1 MSFLHLP
8 SIHNID
14 IYKHIKIENLCLLNK
29 ALAEQEPSLAE
40 QEPSLAEQEPS
51 LAEPALALA
60 EPALAEPAL
69 AEPALAEPALALALA
84 LAEPAL
90 AEPALALAEPALAL
104 AECNDILINKTL
116 YKYLSF
122 IKEQIDCRLEQWDK
136 YKKCTNP
143 YEYIHSLIPNTKQ
156 AISTLKPISRSFFKM
171 IEICHSLSLLEL
183 LPSACTTFH
192 LAEGP
197 GGFIEAMAYMRKNKD
212 DTYYGMTLI
221 DETNQNVPGW
231 RKSKYFLLNNPNVI
245 IETGIEK
252 NGDLTKPENLRYCYD
267 KYNGKMDLITGDGG
281 FDFSFQYPQQEQI
294 STKLITCQIGFAIAM
309 QKTGGTFIL
318 KVYDTFT
325 RFSLDLL
332 FLLDNLYEQVTI
344 IKPNTSRFANS
355 EKYVVCKGFRN
366 SNTLE
371 IVKQFY
377 KILQRPDP
385 INGSFFDFEL
395 PCLFTNKIEEFNAI
409 IGQQQIDTIV
419 STIYLIDNN
428 NKYDKLEHM
437 KKKNIQKC
445 ILWCQ
450 KHDIPY
456 NNNIQ
461 NSNLFISRG
470 APPRTPYADVRG
482 DVRADADSGYTR

>member
-8 SIHNID
+8 IIQCNHE
-14 IYKHIKIENLCLLNK
+14 IYKNIKIENLVVPYHASETVTGPKTDTTCVG
-29 ALAEQEPSLAE
+29 
-40 QEPSLAEQEPS
+40 
-51 LAEPALALA
+51 
-60 EPALAEPAL
+60 
-69 AEPALAEPALALALA
+69 
-84 LAEPAL
+84 
-90 AEPALALAEPALAL
+90 
-104 AECNDILINKTL
+104 NDILINKTL
-116 YKYLSF
+116 YKYLNF

-143 YEYIHSLIPNTKQ
+143 YEYIHSVIPNTKQ

-171 IEICHSLSLLEL
+171 VEICHSLDVLDL
-183 LPSACTTFH
+183 LPPNSCATFH

-197 GGFIEAMAYMRKNKD
+197 GGFIEAMAYMRKNPQ

-221 DETNQNVPGW
+221 DDVNQNVPGW
-231 RKSKYFLLNNPNVI
+231 RKSKYFLVNNPNVI
-245 IETGIEK
+245 IETGCEGS

-267 KYNGKMDLITGDGG
+267 KYNGKIDLITGDGG

-294 STKLITCQIGFAIAM
+294 STKLIMCQIGFAIAM
-309 QKTGGTFIL
+309 QKLGGTFIL

-332 FLLDNLYEQVTI
+332 FLLANLYDQVTI

-366 SNTLE
+366 SNTFE

-377 KILQRPDP
+377 KILQTQEP
-385 INGSFFDFEL
+385 IVGSLFDFGL
-395 PCLFTNKIEEFNAI
+395 AYLFTNKIEEFNAI

-428 NKYDKLEHM
+428 NKYDKIEHM

-445 ILWCQ
+445 ITWCQ
-450 KHDIPY
+450 KYGIPY
-456 NNNIQ
+456 NNIIQ
-461 NSNLFISRG
+461 TNNLFISSLNRK
-470 APPRTPYADVRG
+470 
-482 DVRADADSGYTR
+482 

>member
-8 SIHNID
+8 MIQCNHE
-14 IYKHIKIENLCLLNK
+14 IYKSIKIENLVVPYRPSV
-29 ALAEQEPSLAE
+29 AEPSVA
-40 QEPSLAEQEPS
+40 EPSVAEPS
-51 LAEPALALA
+51 VADTSAAEPSVA
-60 EPALAEPAL
+60 EPSVADTSAAEPSAD
-69 AEPALAEPALALALA
+69 PT
-84 LAEPAL
+84 
-90 AEPALALAEPALAL
+90 
-104 AECNDILINKTL
+104 CIGNDILINKTL

-143 YEYIHSLIPNTKQ
+143 YEYIHTVIPNTKQ
-156 AISTLKPISRSFFKM
+156 AVSTLKPISRSFFKM
-171 IEICHSLSLLEL
+171 VEICHSLDILDL
-183 LPSACTTFH
+183 LPPNSCATFH

-197 GGFIEAMAYMRKNKD
+197 GGFIEAMTYMRKNPQ
-212 DTYYGMTLI
+212 DTYYGMTLT
-221 DETNQNVPGW
+221 DDVNQNVPGW
-231 RKSKYFLLNNPNVI
+231 RKSKYFLVNNPNVI
-245 IETGIEK
+245 IETGCEGS

-294 STKLITCQIGFAIAM
+294 STKLIMCQIGFAVAM
-309 QKTGGTFIL
+309 QKLGGTFIL

-332 FLLDNLYEQVTI
+332 FLLANLYDQVTI

-366 SNTLE
+366 SNTFE

-377 KILQRPDP
+377 KILQSQEP
-385 INGSFFDFEL
+385 IVGSLFDFGL
-395 PCLFTNKIEEFNAI
+395 AYLFTNKIEEFNAI

-428 NKYDKLEHM
+428 NKYDKIEHM

-445 ILWCQ
+445 ITWCQ
-450 KHDIPY
+450 KYGIPY
-456 NNNIQ
+456 NNIIQ
-461 NSNLFISRG
+461 TNNLFINSLNRK
-470 APPRTPYADVRG
+470 
-482 DVRADADSGYTR
+482 

>member
-8 SIHNID
+8 SIQYNRD
-14 IYKHIKIENLCLLNK
+14 IRISFNNLCIPYK
-29 ALAEQEPSLAE
+29 SSLAYAVDANAVDANAVDVNAVDASYCE
-40 QEPSLAEQEPS
+40 VDASANAVDS
-51 LAEPALALA
+51 
-60 EPALAEPAL
+60 
-69 AEPALAEPALALALA
+69 
-84 LAEPAL
+84 
-90 AEPALALAEPALAL
+90 
-104 AECNDILINKTL
+104 DIIINKTL

-143 YEYIHSLIPNTKQ
+143 YEYIHSLVPNSKQ

-171 IEICHSLSLLEL
+171 IEICHSMDLLSLL
-183 LPSACTTFH
+183 PPVCSSFH

-197 GGFIEAMAYMRKNKD
+197 GGFIEAMTYMRKNPA

-221 DETNQNVPGW
+221 DETNQSVPGW
-231 RKSKYFLLNNPNVI
+231 RKSKFFLLNNPNVI
-245 IETGIEK
+245 IETGLEK
-252 NGDLTKPENLRYCYD
+252 NGDLTRPENLRYCYD
-267 KYNGKMDLITGDGG
+267 KYTGKMDLITGDGG

-332 FLLDNLYEQVTI
+332 FLLANLYEQITI

-355 EKYVVCKGFRN
+355 EKYVVCKGFRGH
-366 SNTLE
+366 NTLD

-377 KILQRPDP
+377 KLMQTTEPFIGTL
-385 INGSFFDFEL
+385 FDFEL
-395 PCLFTNKIEEFNAI
+395 PYLFTNKIEEFNSI
-409 IGQQQIDTIV
+409 LGQQQIDTIV

-428 NKYDKLEHM
+428 NKHDKIEHL

-445 ILWCQ
+445 INWCQ
-450 KHDIPY
+450 KFNVPY
-456 NNNIQ
+456 NNIQ
-461 NSNLFISRG
+461 SSNLFINLQRKI
-470 APPRTPYADVRG
+470 
-482 DVRADADSGYTR
+482 

>member
-1 MSFLHLP
+1 VLFKHKPMSFLILP
-8 SIHNID
+8 SIQCNND
-14 IYKHIKIENLCLLNK
+14 ITKHIKMENLCLPYK
-29 ALAEQEPSLAE
+29 AAQGS
-40 QEPSLAEQEPS
+40 
-51 LAEPALALA
+51 
-60 EPALAEPAL
+60 
-69 AEPALAEPALALALA
+69 
-84 LAEPAL
+84 
-90 AEPALALAEPALAL
+90 
-104 AECNDILINKTL
+104 DILINKTL
-116 YKYLSF
+116 NKYLSF

-143 YEYIHSLIPNTKQ
+143 YEYIHSIIPNSKQ
-156 AISTLKPISRSFFKM
+156 AVATMKPISRSYFKM
-171 IEICHSLSLLEL
+171 IEICYSLGLLEL
-183 LPSACTTFH
+183 LPPAACQTFH

-197 GGFIEAMAYMRKNKD
+197 GGFIEAMTHMRKNPD

-221 DETNQNVPGW
+221 DEQNQNVPGW
-231 RKSKYFLLNNPNVI
+231 RKSKFFLQNNPNVI

-252 NGDLTKPENLRYCYD
+252 NGDLMKPENLRYCYD

-332 FLLDNLYEQVTI
+332 FLLANLYEQLTI

-371 IVKQFY
+371 LVKQFY
-377 KILQRPDP
+377 KILQTTEP
-385 INGSFFDFEL
+385 IVGSLFDFEL
-395 PCLFTNKIEEFNAI
+395 PYLFTNKIEEFNAI
-409 IGQQQIDTIV
+409 LGQQQIDTIV

-428 NKYDKLEHM
+428 NKYDKIEHM

-445 ILWCQ
+445 IHWCQ
-450 KHDIPY
+450 KYNIPY
-456 NNNIQ
+456 NNNVQ
-461 NSNLFISRG
+461 SSNLFVTLARK
-470 APPRTPYADVRG
+470 
-482 DVRADADSGYTR
+482 

>member
-8 SIHNID
+8 IIQCNHE
-14 IYKHIKIENLCLLNK
+14 IYKNIKIENLVVPYHASETVTGPKTDTTCVG
-29 ALAEQEPSLAE
+29 
-40 QEPSLAEQEPS
+40 
-51 LAEPALALA
+51 
-60 EPALAEPAL
+60 
-69 AEPALAEPALALALA
+69 
-84 LAEPAL
+84 
-90 AEPALALAEPALAL
+90 
-104 AECNDILINKTL
+104 NDILINKTL
-116 YKYLSF
+116 YKYLNF

-143 YEYIHSLIPNTKQ
+143 YEYIHSVIPNTKQ

-171 IEICHSLSLLEL
+171 VEICHSLDVLDL
-183 LPSACTTFH
+183 LPPNSCATFH

-197 GGFIEAMAYMRKNKD
+197 GGFIEAMAYMRKNPQ

-221 DETNQNVPGW
+221 DDVNQNVPGW
-231 RKSKYFLLNNPNVI
+231 RKSKYFLVNNPNVI
-245 IETGIEK
+245 IETGCEGS

-267 KYNGKMDLITGDGG
+267 KYNGKIDLITGDGG

-294 STKLITCQIGFAIAM
+294 STKLIMCQIGFAIAM
-309 QKTGGTFIL
+309 QKLGGTFIL

-332 FLLDNLYEQVTI
+332 FLLANLYDQVTI

-366 SNTLE
+366 SNTFE

-377 KILQRPDP
+377 KILQTQEP
-385 INGSFFDFEL
+385 IVGSLFDFGL
-395 PCLFTNKIEEFNAI
+395 AYLFTNKIEEFNAI

-428 NKYDKLEHM
+428 NKYDKIEHM

-445 ILWCQ
+445 ITWCQ
-450 KHDIPY
+450 KYGIPY
-456 NNNIQ
+456 NNIIQ
-461 NSNLFISRG
+461 TNNLFITSLNRK
-470 APPRTPYADVRG
+470 
-482 DVRADADSGYTR
+482 

>member
-1 MSFLHLP
+1 MSFLTLP
-8 SIHNID
+8 LIQYNSE
-14 IYKHIKIENLCLLNK
+14 IYKHIKIENLCIPYK
-29 ALAEQEPSLAE
+29 AKPEGVAGTSVAGT
-40 QEPSLAEQEPS
+40 SVAGTS
-51 LAEPALALA
+51 VAGTSVAGTSVAGTSVA
-60 EPALAEPAL
+60 GTSVAAS
-69 AEPALAEPALALALA
+69 
-84 LAEPAL
+84 
-90 AEPALALAEPALAL
+90 
-104 AECNDILINKTL
+104 NDDIIINKTL

-143 YEYIHSLIPNTKQ
+143 YEYIHSVIPNTKQ
-156 AISTLKPISRSFFKM
+156 SVSTLKPISRSFFKM
-171 IEICHSLSLLEL
+171 VEICHSMALLDL
-183 LPSACTTFH
+183 LPPVCSSFH

-197 GGFIEAMAYMRKNKD
+197 GGFIEAMTYMRKNPH

-245 IETGIEK
+245 IETGCEGG

-294 STKLITCQIGFAIAM
+294 STKLIMCQIGFAIAM

-332 FLLDNLYEQVTI
+332 FLLSNLYDQVSI

-355 EKYVVCKGFRN
+355 EKYIVCKGFRN
-366 SNTLE
+366 NNTLD

-377 KILQRPDP
+377 KILQHSEP
-385 INGSFFDFEL
+385 IVGSLFDFEL
-395 PCLFTNKIEEFNAI
+395 AYLFTNKIEEFNAI
-409 IGQQQIDTIV
+409 LGQQQIDTIV

-428 NKYDKLEHM
+428 NNKYDKIEHM

-445 ILWCQ
+445 IAWCQ
-450 KHDIPY
+450 KYGIPY
-456 NNNIQ
+456 NNIIQ
-461 NSNLFISRG
+461 SNNLFIRGGLGGTTSRWMG
-470 APPRTPYADVRG
+470 DTGLRVERG
-482 DVRADADSGYTR
+482 RLDELAQVNELNG

>member
-8 SIHNID
+8 VIQCNSDIH
-14 IYKHIKIENLCLLNK
+14 KHIKIENLAVPYRVPCSG
-29 ALAEQEPSLAE
+29 ADPSVQADADL
-40 QEPSLAEQEPS
+40 SN
-51 LAEPALALA
+51 
-60 EPALAEPAL
+60 
-69 AEPALAEPALALALA
+69 
-84 LAEPAL
+84 
-90 AEPALALAEPALAL
+90 
-104 AECNDILINKTL
+104 NDIVINKTL

-143 YEYIHSLIPNTKQ
+143 YEYIHSVIPNTKQ

-171 IEICHSLSLLEL
+171 VEICHSLGVLEA
-183 LPSACTTFH
+183 LPPVCTSFH

-197 GGFIEAMAYMRKNKD
+197 GGFIEAMTFMRKNPQ

-221 DETNQNVPGW
+221 DDVNQNVPGW
-231 RKSKYFLLNNPNVI
+231 RKSKYFLQNNPNVI
-245 IETGIEK
+245 IETGCEGSH
-252 NGDLTKPENLRYCYD
+252 GDLTKPENLRYCYD

-294 STKLITCQIGFAIAM
+294 STKLILCQIGFAIAM

-332 FLLDNLYEQVTI
+332 FLLANLYDQVSI

-355 EKYVVCKGFRN
+355 EKYIVCKGFRN
-366 SNTLE
+366 SNTLD

-377 KILQRPDP
+377 KILQNSEP
-385 INGSFFDFEL
+385 IVGSLFDFEL
-395 PCLFTNKIEEFNAI
+395 AYLFTNKIEEFNAI
-409 IGQQQIDTIV
+409 LGQQQIDTIV

-428 NKYDKLEHM
+428 NKYDKIEHM

-445 ILWCQ
+445 ITWCQ
-450 KHDIPY
+450 KFGIPY
-456 NNNIQ
+456 NNIIQ
-461 NSNLFISRG
+461 SNNLFISSLNRKLVL
-470 APPRTPYADVRG
+470 A
-482 DVRADADSGYTR
+482 